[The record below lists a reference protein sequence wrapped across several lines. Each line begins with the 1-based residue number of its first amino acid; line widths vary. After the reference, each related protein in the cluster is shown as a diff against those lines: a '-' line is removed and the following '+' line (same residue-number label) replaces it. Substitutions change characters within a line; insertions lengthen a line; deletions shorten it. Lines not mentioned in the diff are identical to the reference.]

1 MQTAFSSG
9 KLVLKYWSKSCG
21 RNLVDQ
27 GQHGTVCNGLWQS
40 DFIMMDNVTGAVY
53 QMQLRFPSW

>member
-1 MQTAFSSG
+1 MPAAFSSG
-9 KLVLKYWSKSCG
+9 KLVFKYWSKSYS

-27 GQHGTVCNGLWQS
+27 GQHGTVYSGLWQS

-53 QMQLRFPSW
+53 QMQLGFPSW